1 MKREIENKQ
10 IREFEKHLQME
21 EKSKAT
27 IEKYLR
33 DIKAFFEYVDG
44 KLLEKTLILEYKSI
58 LLSKYAVTSANS
70 MLAGL
75 NAFFRYFGW
84 YDL

>member
-44 KLLEKTLILEYKSI
+44 KLLEKKSQPLRKYLLIGMENMQNCYLK
-58 LLSKYAVTSANS
+58 KN
-70 MLAGL
+70 
-75 NAFFRYFGW
+75 
-84 YDL
+84 